1 MNLSLIEHVTMT
13 GTMRAFEVYLN
24 QKLLCVAGVGDNGV
38 LDTTVDHV
46 AGKGRNELYLRV
58 GGLIGPSQE
67 HVLWRNQRLKTGDE
81 VRVKIIES
89 DSIDRPKE
97 RHRRDPKQELRAQKR
112 YVREMARKLGW
123 KVTTQRSG

>member
-1 MNLSLIEHVTMT
+1 MAARTMT

-24 QKLLCVAGVGDNGV
+24 GKRLCLAGIGEDGV
-38 LDTTVDHV
+38 LNTMVDHV
-46 AGKGRNELYLRV
+46 SGHGRNELYLQV
-58 GGLIGPSQE
+58 GGLISPTME

-89 DSIDRPKE
+89 TSTDRPKQS
-97 RHRRDPKQELRAQKR
+97 HRRDPKEELRAQKK

-123 KVTTQRSG
+123 KVTTGR